1 MGEVVEISMVGKKLD
16 VYEKLLFFLSSYIN
30 EDYIIKSIKA
40 MDNWKYENIVTL
52 DSISAANELVQDK
65 IICVE
70 LKTKNMYFGVSV
82 EKNNDVF
89 YIEGWINSTTEIVG
103 QDYERFLNS
112 FVDAFKHNKSVKV
125 CGIGKEIFVDYN
137 LGISQAI
144 EKAHNID
151 LWMVCGSENI
161 ISKKMKTKFIYIQ

>member
-70 LKTKNMYFGVSV
+70 LKTKNMYFGCC
-82 EKNNDVF
+82 
-89 YIEGWINSTTEIVG
+89 
-103 QDYERFLNS
+103 RFLRRS
-112 FVDAFKHNKSVKV
+112 
-125 CGIGKEIFVDYN
+125 
-137 LGISQAI
+137 
-144 EKAHNID
+144 
-151 LWMVCGSENI
+151 
-161 ISKKMKTKFIYIQ
+161 